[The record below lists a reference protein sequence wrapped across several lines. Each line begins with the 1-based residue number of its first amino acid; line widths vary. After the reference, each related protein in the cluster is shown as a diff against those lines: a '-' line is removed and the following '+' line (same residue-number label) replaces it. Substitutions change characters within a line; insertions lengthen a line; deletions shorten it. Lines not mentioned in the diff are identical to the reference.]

1 MNNLKNST
9 FYKVLIF
16 GTFITFFSCSKAT
29 ESTPST
35 ISITG
40 TWVGTQSE
48 PNATISTPI
57 SFVIKSDNTFDFFS
71 DGRLNSGSGT
81 WQLTDNVFTASYVFR
96 VDSNSMYIYTANYDP
111 KTGKLSPGTWYIR
124 GNTNRGT
131 WTMLRQ

>member
-1 MNNLKNST
+1 MNNIKNST
-9 FYKVLIF
+9 FYKMLLF
-16 GTFITFFSCSKAT
+16 GAFLTLFSCSKAT

-71 DGRLNSGSGT
+71 DGRLNSGAGT
-81 WQLTDNVFTASYVFR
+81 WQLTDNVFTANFVFR
-96 VDSNSMYIYTANYDP
+96 SDPNTIYDYTALYDS
-111 KTGKLSPGTWYIR
+111 KTGSLNSGTWYVH
-124 GNTNRGT
+124 GNTNRGI